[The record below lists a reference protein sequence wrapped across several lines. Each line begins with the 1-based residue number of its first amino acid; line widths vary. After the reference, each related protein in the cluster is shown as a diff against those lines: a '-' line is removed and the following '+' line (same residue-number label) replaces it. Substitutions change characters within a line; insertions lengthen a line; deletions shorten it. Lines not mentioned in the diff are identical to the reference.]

1 MTRRQWWATVLWTA
15 LKIAILA
22 QFAAAARDFAYQG
35 F

>member
-1 MTRRQWWATVLWTA
+1 MTSRERWLRMVWLAV
-15 LKIAILA
+15 KIAVLV